1 MPLTTGYANMTE
13 SETITKT
20 ILPKLADLGN
30 TLRRIR
36 QEIPMTQEQVAEWL
50 QVGPKR
56 IAEIESGK
64 CFDLELICLYCEKV
78 SVDVTLNYEVF

>member
-1 MPLTTGYANMTE
+1 MTE
-13 SETITKT
+13 SETISKT

-30 TLRRIR
+30 AIRRIR

-78 SVDVTLNYEVF
+78 SVDLDIKFTVY